1 MADTN
6 IETESIETL
15 PAEKSRVRMVPDML
29 PELPQTEQPITGATP
44 PGGTST
50 LVLTDSQRFKLA
62 AAIADEELEILPSGE
77 VYAPQVRYRQ
87 ILTDAV
93 GPGRWGMVECSEP
106 AIKDNSVYQKWG
118 LYINGVLVATAWGG
132 HDYHPSNKRMSYVD
146 SIESAKSN
154 ALVRCCKDLGI
165 AWQCWDPKFTAEWKK
180 QYAVEV
186 WVTSTRTSSG
196 FEKSW
201 RKRDAEPLWNERPDN
216 AHPSGRSASSA
227 GSQTPGP
234 SGACGGGRSEGR
246 PTPRKPSAPSI
257 EPEQAAELRDMC
269 DATNTKAAAL
279 CAQFG
284 VADLDSL
291 NREQYTQARNILEQ
305 RLKKM
310 ESGTE

>member
-15 PAEKSRVRMVPDML
+15 PAEKSRVRMVPDLVPVDLPL
-29 PELPQTEQPITGATP
+29 PELPATGATP

-50 LVLTDSQRFKLA
+50 LTLTDSQRLKLSE
-62 AAIADEELEILPSGE
+62 AIPDAELEILPSGE

-93 GPGRWGMVECSEP
+93 GPGRWGLVECSEP

-132 HDYHPSNKRMSYVD
+132 HDYIPSNKRMSYVD

-165 AWQCWDPKFTAEWKK
+165 AWQCWDRKFTDQWKK
-180 QYAVEV
+180 DYAVEV

-196 FEKSW
+196 YEKCW

-216 AHPSGRSASSA
+216 AHPSGRSSTSA
-227 GSQTPGP
+227 GSHASGP
-234 SGACGGGRSEGR
+234 VGGGGRSEGSR
-246 PTPRKPSAPSI
+246 PSPSRKPSAPSI
-257 EPEQAAELRDMC
+257 TSEQASELREMC

-284 VADLDSL
+284 VPDLESL
-291 NREQYTQARNILEQ
+291 NHEQYSAARNILEK
-305 RLKKM
+305 RLK
-310 ESGTE
+310 TEGGAE